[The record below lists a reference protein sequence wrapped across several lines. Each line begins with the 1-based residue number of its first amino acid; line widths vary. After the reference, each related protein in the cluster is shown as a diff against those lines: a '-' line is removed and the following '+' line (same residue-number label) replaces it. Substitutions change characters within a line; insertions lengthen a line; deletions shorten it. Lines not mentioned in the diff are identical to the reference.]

1 MIIYSQS
8 KLFCIFFLLG
18 LLLNII
24 FDLFRG
30 LRKTIKFS
38 NALVLMQD
46 VLFLLISGFLFFKT
60 LLIFSNGEIRLYMII
75 AMLFG
80 IAIYSLTI
88 SSQCVIIIS
97 LILKGFLNIF
107 YLIKKVLFIP
117 FNITKNIFCVK
128 IKGKSEKI
136 QNILIR

>member
-30 LRKTIKFS
+30 LRKAIKFS
-38 NALVLMQD
+38 NALVLIQD

-75 AMLFG
+75 AMLLG

-117 FNITKNIFCVK
+117 FNIMKNIFYVK

-136 QNILIR
+136 

>member
-30 LRKTIKFS
+30 LRKAIKFS
-38 NALVLMQD
+38 NALVWIQD

-75 AMLFG
+75 AMLLG

-97 LILKGFLNIF
+97 FILKGFLNIF

-117 FNITKNIFCVK
+117 FNIMKNIFYVK

-136 QNILIR
+136 

>member
-30 LRKTIKFS
+30 LRKAIKFS
-38 NALVLMQD
+38 NALVLIQD

-75 AMLFG
+75 AMLLG

-117 FNITKNIFCVK
+117 FNIMKNIFCVK

-136 QNILIR
+136 